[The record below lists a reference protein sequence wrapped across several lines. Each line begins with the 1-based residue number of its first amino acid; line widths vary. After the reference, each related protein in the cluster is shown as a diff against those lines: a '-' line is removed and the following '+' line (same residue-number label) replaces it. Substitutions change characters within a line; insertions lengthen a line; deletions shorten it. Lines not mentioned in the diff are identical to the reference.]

1 MHFRCA
7 IMALAENGPLVKRL
21 RHRPLTA
28 KTWVR
33 FPYGSPKKQI
43 PHPRYLLLSFGG
55 PYGIQ
60 NPSPSRRLGRVR
72 IPRAEQRPLAS
83 RWQAWVYSPK
93 AKFPSNCN
101 TPSGVLF
108 FFLWWPVRNPEPIR
122 KISFCVGFASAP
134 QSDRPCSH
142 EAAARRKIL
151 SGIAAQI
158 PVYLRRQAVFS
169 VPLRS

>member
-93 AKFPSNCN
+93 AKFPYICAAGGILRHAAHKSKAFIRTN
-101 TPSGVLF
+101 TNTSLPHPRSKFPYICGGSKVSPAGSVTSGSDTT
-108 FFLWWPVRNPEPIR
+108 LW
-122 KISFCVGFASAP
+122 
-134 QSDRPCSH
+134 
-142 EAAARRKIL
+142 
-151 SGIAAQI
+151 
-158 PVYLRRQAVFS
+158 
-169 VPLRS
+169 